1 MREGRI
7 PVEAGRK
14 MEAEKKVLVT
24 EPVDEA
30 GTNLLKAHGFEVVQ
44 GTGIEQETV
53 IREAQGC
60 GGILTRNARITADV
74 MDHCPELR
82 VIGVH
87 GVGVDIIDVEAAT
100 ARKIQVVNA
109 AGSNREAVAEYAMSL
124 ILMLAKG
131 SVQYNNELKA
141 GNLEIRK
148 MKGENV
154 QGKTLG
160 ILGMG
165 NIGTQVARIA
175 HGGFGMEVF
184 GYNRHISEP
193 QKLGFCTLL
202 PDKEEVIRRADFL
215 SLHLPLTAST
225 RHIIGE
231 RELELMKPTAYLV
244 NTGRGEI
251 VDEQALIRALQEKRI
266 RGAGLDVFEGGL
278 PKPENPLLHMDNV
291 IVSPHTAAFTV
302 ESLRNMARQ
311 AAQGIAEVL
320 ENRAPSWPVN
330 RIPGA
335 PQQKKVSCIL
345 DYYQYE
351 FGTEAK

>member
-1 MREGRI
+1 
-7 PVEAGRK
+7 
-14 MEAEKKVLVT
+14 MEAQKKVLVT

-44 GTGIEQETV
+44 GTGIDPETV

-74 MDHCPELR
+74 MDYCPELR

-202 PDKEEVIRRADFL
+202 PDKDEVIRRADFL
-215 SLHLPLTAST
+215 SLHLPQNAS
-225 RHIIGE
+225 
-231 RELELMKPTAYLV
+231 Y
-244 NTGRGEI
+244 
-251 VDEQALIRALQEKRI
+251 QA
-266 RGAGLDVFEGGL
+266 
-278 PKPENPLLHMDNV
+278 
-291 IVSPHTAAFTV
+291 
-302 ESLRNMARQ
+302 
-311 AAQGIAEVL
+311 
-320 ENRAPSWPVN
+320 
-330 RIPGA
+330 
-335 PQQKKVSCIL
+335 
-345 DYYQYE
+345 
-351 FGTEAK
+351 

>member
-1 MREGRI
+1 
-7 PVEAGRK
+7 
-14 MEAEKKVLVT
+14 MEAQKKVLVT

-44 GTGIEQETV
+44 GTGIDPETV

-202 PDKEEVIRRADFL
+202 PDKDEVIRRADFL

-231 RELELMKPTAYLV
+231 RELSLMKPTAYLV

-266 RGAGLDVFEGGL
+266 KGAGLDVFEGGL

-291 IVSPHTAAFTV
+291 VVSPHTAAFTA

-330 RIPGA
+330 QIPGA

-351 FGTEAK
+351 CGTEAK